1 MYQYR
6 IKKIEPKSG
15 VLKDVHK
22 RALGKKCRVLELTK
36 GHSAILQY
44 ELDEDM
50 DAFRNFYTSRV
61 LNVTQ
66 DCDMV
71 IIETVNTLYLLEEL
85 RD

>member
-6 IKKIEPKSG
+6 IKKIETKSG

-50 DAFRNFYTSRV
+50 DAFRNLYTSGV
-61 LNVTQ
+61 LDVKQ

-71 IIETVNTLYLLEEL
+71 IIETVNTFYWLEEL